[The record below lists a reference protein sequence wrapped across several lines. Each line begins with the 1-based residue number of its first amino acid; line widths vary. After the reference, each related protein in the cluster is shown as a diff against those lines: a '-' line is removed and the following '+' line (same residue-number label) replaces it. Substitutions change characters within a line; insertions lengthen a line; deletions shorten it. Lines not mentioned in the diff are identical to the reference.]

1 MIAVILS
8 WSAAAMAGD
17 GQDARMLQRRRAEFD
32 RWVAR
37 LQQAGLLI
45 TADGQ
50 QIERVTSEA
59 AYFMYAQRKDH
70 QPRTEPFRVPDKQ
83 HWLAGKPVLAAKAD
97 KQVVYPLF
105 MRLVQLVGYDTVWIY
120 AADVHYGVSSHARFT
135 LYKLGHR
142 DAQSNSRN
150 WPQIL
155 LGDGDYVLGLP

>member
-17 GQDARMLQRRRAEFD
+17 GQDAGMFERRRAEFD

-37 LQQAGLLI
+37 LQPAGLLI
-45 TADGQ
+45 TADAL
-50 QIERVTSEA
+50 QIDRVTSEA

-70 QPRTEPFRVPDKQ
+70 QP
-83 HWLAGKPVLAAKAD
+83 
-97 KQVVYPLF
+97 
-105 MRLVQLVGYDTVWIY
+105 
-120 AADVHYGVSSHARFT
+120 HARFT

-142 DAQSNSRN
+142 DTQPDSQH

-155 LGDGDYVLGLP
+155 LGDGDYVLKLP